1 MRPSCRHSSN
11 NGHIFSYRSA
21 LVSNNPE
28 LESIKLYHR
37 RTCSDRRAKRLK
49 PSFEPFSPNT
59 TWDSQD
65 TDDIAQALDDLTV
78 QASDLVV
85 NKDAKISA
93 ELAAAGYP
101 SIKDAQGKDKVV
113 AGKKGKAGKA
123 HEEGPVDEDFDIVV
137 VGDEV
142 HEEDFVHVPA
152 AGDVDDDDYVK
163 DF

>member
-1 MRPSCRHSSN
+1 
-11 NGHIFSYRSA
+11 
-21 LVSNNPE
+21 LVCNNPE
-28 LESIKLYHR
+28 LESIKPYHR
-37 RTCSDRRAKRLK
+37 RNRSDRRPAKRLK
-49 PSFEPFSPNT
+49 PSFEPFGPDT

-101 SIKDAQGKDKVV
+101 TIKDAKGQDKVV

-123 HEEGPVDEDFDIVV
+123 HKEGPVDEDFDIIVV
-137 VGDEV
+137 DDEA

-152 AGDVDDDDYVK
+152 ASDVDDDDYVK